1 MHDVMTGFFVPNS
14 NDEAANIGATFG
26 TTTNIINGGHECGNG
41 SSKARDRGV
50 FYTNW
55 LDFFDL
61 PVEDG
66 LDCADQQGN
75 FPSGGASD
83 VPGYWEQAWSGKTEC
98 RPVGY
103 QTPYAVTARDDYK
116 RCVCDKF
123 GSGEASC
130 P

>member
-55 LDFFDL
+55 LNFFDL